1 VRHAT
6 VERHTPMAD
15 MLSAGPPP
23 APTEEPTSRPT
34 PAPATVVETP
44 LVLEPEGGLTP
55 KKIGSFVLTALVVV
69 LAPLTFT
76 VLLGLYQTVRP
87 EKVLSTVTPKDVGL
101 AFEDVV
107 LTTADGLRLAAW
119 YVPAVTPSDA
129 AVVVLHGY
137 PADKGDL
144 LSRAAFLAQTY
155 DLLLIDFRSFGKSE
169 GSYTTLGPKE
179 VEDVLAAVRYLDEV
193 KKKSRIGVYGFSMGG
208 TVALTSLAKTDR
220 VDAVVSEAAW
230 GDNRLMAEQPYRYL
244 GPLKTACAALTVY
257 AARVAL
263 GVDVDAASP
272 VRAAKEAKVPI
283 LLIHSRRDQVVP
295 FIHAELLASALGSNP
310 ALETWFTD
318 ELGHGEPSLEF
329 PARVQA
335 FFDTHLKSQ
344 NPTP

>member
-1 VRHAT
+1 MDA
-6 VERHTPMAD
+6 PQQ
-15 MLSAGPPP
+15 PP
-23 APTEEPTSRPT
+23 AAT
-34 PAPATVVETP
+34 PAPQPSPVEETP
-44 LVLEPEGGLTP
+44 LVLEPDGGMTP
-55 KKIGSFVLTALVVV
+55 KKIGSFVMTALLVV

-101 AFEDVV
+101 AFEDVT

-119 YVPAVTPSDA
+119 YVPAEAPSDA

-144 LSRAAFLAQTY
+144 LSRAAFLAKTY

-193 KKKSRIGVYGFSMGG
+193 KQKQHIGVYGFSMGG
-208 TVALTSLAKTDR
+208 NVALTSLAKSDR
-220 VDAVVSEAAW
+220 IDAVVSEAAW
-230 GDNRLMAEQPYRYL
+230 GDNRLMAEEPYRYL
-244 GPLKTACAALTVY
+244 GPLKAACAALTVY
-257 AARVAL
+257 AARVIL

-272 VRAAKEAKVPI
+272 VRAAKDAKIPI
-283 LLIHSRRDQVVP
+283 LLIHSRADRVVP
-295 FIHAELLASALGSNP
+295 FVHAEMLADALRGNP

-318 ELGHGEPSLEF
+318 AEGHGEPSTEF
-329 PARVQA
+329 PARVQS
-335 FFDTHLKSQ
+335 FFDRHLKPQ
-344 NPTP
+344 TPNP